1 MFNPNEGFVPIQ
13 SVLRRIAFAV
23 AIGAGPKM
31 TKPFGRRAMQ
41 TSAFRKPPVL
51 FALVN
56 QALARI
62 PRRRRTALGATV
74 GLLLAASVFSG
85 CAPLSASAPTDPQQ
99 RLAAEQRNANALY
112 SQKVLAYKPMFE
124 NPGGYGRAQ
133 ILDAYEAVLQQYSV
147 AAITYVRTIYPEAR
161 QTLPPVLQP
170 LPAPSGPVTLA
181 VVNRDYEHVLGMGA
195 AMWEMDMAANFG
207 RPSRFPIPKY
217 TGPVLIMPPTP
228 PFPPLQD
235 VRDPKFARLVA
246 MTKKLDDAQK
256 ADLAR
261 EHAAI
266 EQQYAEQAAWRARHP
281 MGQYDHIDPRTGLPY
296 AAPQQETQRWC
307 MMNGGRVPC

>member
-13 SVLRRIAFAV
+13 FVLRRIAFAV
-23 AIGAGPKM
+23 AIGTWPKM
-31 TKPFGRRAMQ
+31 TKPFGYRAMQ
-41 TSAFRKPPVL
+41 TSAFRNPPVL
-51 FALVN
+51 FARVN
-56 QALARI
+56 QAIARS
-62 PRRRRTALGATV
+62 PRRCRTALGATV
-74 GLLLAASVFSG
+74 GILLAASVFSG
-85 CAPLSASAPTDPQQ
+85 CAPLSASAPADPQQ
-99 RLAAEQRNANALY
+99 QLAAEQRNANALY
-112 SQKVLAYKPMFE
+112 SQKMLAYKPMFE

-133 ILDAYEAVLQQYSV
+133 ILDAYEAVLQQYSA
-147 AAITYVRTIYPEAR
+147 AAITYVRTIYPDAR

-170 LPAPSGPVTLA
+170 LAAPSGPVTLA

>member
-1 MFNPNEGFVPIQ
+1 MCRPDEGFVPIPF
-13 SVLRRIAFAV
+13 VLRRIAYAV
-23 AIGAGPKM
+23 AIGAWLKMIKPSGPR
-31 TKPFGRRAMQ
+31 TMQ
-41 TSAFRKPPVL
+41 TSAFRKTTVA
-51 FALVN
+51 FALAS
-56 QALARI
+56 QAIARG
-62 PRRRRTALGATV
+62 PRRCRSALRATV

-99 RLAAEQRNANALY
+99 QRVAEQRNANALY

-133 ILDAYEAVLQQYSV
+133 ILEAYEAVLQQYAA

-161 QTLPPVLQP
+161 QTLPPSLQP

-181 VVNRDYEHVLGMGA
+181 VVNRDYEQVLGMGA